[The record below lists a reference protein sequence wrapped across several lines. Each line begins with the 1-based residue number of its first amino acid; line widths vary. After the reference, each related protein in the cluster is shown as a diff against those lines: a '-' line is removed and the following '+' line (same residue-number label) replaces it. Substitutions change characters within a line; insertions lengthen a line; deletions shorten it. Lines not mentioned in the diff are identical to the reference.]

1 MLSAKKDWMMG
12 IAVVI
17 LGAGLM
23 AAVNRG
29 GAADDED
36 KKAQE
41 AVLKI
46 RKALED
52 KKADDAKKMA
62 GDLAKTIDDM
72 GPAMTVMKPRED
84 GGVGFGAKPGPN
96 PKEDGIE
103 VKVQALAKAKLDPAD
118 LAKQTNDIAQMGY
131 TIAAVSHVAQ
141 VKGMPEDAKK
151 GKPADWKMWSEGMAK
166 DALELAELAKDKKVT
181 PEQIHTV
188 AKRLDGTCTKCH
200 DTFK

>member
-1 MLSAKKDWMMG
+1 MLLAKKDWVAG
-12 IAVVI
+12 AVLLI
-17 LGAGLM
+17 LGAGLLVT
-23 AAVNRG
+23 VNGR
-29 GAADDED
+29 GAADDDD

-46 RKALED
+46 RKALEE

-62 GDLAKTIDDM
+62 GDLASKIEDM
-72 GPAMTVMKPRED
+72 EPAMNVMKPRED
-84 GGVGFGAKPGPN
+84 GGFGFGPKAGSE

-103 VKVQALAKAKLDPAD
+103 AKVQALAKDKLEAAE
-118 LAKQTNDIAQMGY
+118 LAKQANDLAQMAF

-141 VKGMPEDAKK
+141 AKGMPKDAKK
-151 GKPADWKMWSEGMAK
+151 GKPEDWKKWAESMNK
-166 DALELAELAKDKKVT
+166 DALELADLAKGGKAT
-181 PEQIHTV
+181 PEQIHVV